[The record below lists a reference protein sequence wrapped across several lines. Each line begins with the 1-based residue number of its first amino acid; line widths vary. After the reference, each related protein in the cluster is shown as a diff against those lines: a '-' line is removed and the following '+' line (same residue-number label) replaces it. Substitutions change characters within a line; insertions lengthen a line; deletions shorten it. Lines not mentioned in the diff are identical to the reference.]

1 MANANQIITYWKHKS
16 TGCIYKYFGHT
27 KPYMMENYVQVTG
40 WEYDEAMRIASE
52 KYFGKN

>member
-52 KYFGKN
+52 KYFGEN